1 MRSLLVLISAVL
13 AAGAVTAGAAPAATS
28 TSSPWATQAN
38 AVCVV
43 WLAKATKEF
52 GHPVTP
58 AQLFTFANK
67 ANTLE
72 TQELGVLSKIPKRPA
87 LGTVALNAVVADI
100 NELRSAINAYSKGKP
115 AQFVTI
121 LKKYLNDER
130 AKQAFAAA
138 GASKC
143 G

>member
-1 MRSLLVLISAVL
+1 MRSLVLISAVL
-13 AAGAVTAGAAPAATS
+13 AASAVTAGAAPAATS
-28 TSSPWATQAN
+28 TPSTWATQAN

-43 WLAKATKEF
+43 WLAKANKEF

-72 TQELGVLSKIPKRPA
+72 TQEFGVLSKIPNRTTA
-87 LGTVALNAVVADI
+87 GTAALNAVVTDI
-100 NELRSAINAYSKGKP
+100 NEVRSAINAYAKGKP

-121 LKKYLNDER
+121 LKKYLNDGR
-130 AKQAFAAA
+130 AKKAFAAA
-138 GASKC
+138 GATKC

>member
-1 MRSLLVLISAVL
+1 MRIFLIFSAVL
-13 AAGAVTAGAAPAATS
+13 AASAVTAGAAPAATS
-28 TSSPWATQAN
+28 SPPWASQAN
-38 AVCVV
+38 QVCVV
-43 WLAKATKEF
+43 WLAKANKEF
-52 GHPVTP
+52 GKPVTP
-58 AQLFTFANK
+58 AQLYSFAHK

-72 TQELGVLSKIPKRPA
+72 TQELAVLVKIPGRPA
-87 LGTVALNAVVADI
+87 AGTVALNAVVADI
-100 NELRSAINAYSKGKP
+100 NELRSAISAYDKGKP

-138 GASKC
+138 GATKC

>member
-1 MRSLLVLISAVL
+1 MRSLVLISAVL
-13 AAGAVTAGAAPAATS
+13 VASAVTAGAAPAATS
-28 TSSPWATQAN
+28 SSASWASQAN
-38 AVCVV
+38 QVCVV
-43 WLAKATKEF
+43 WLAKANKEF
-52 GHPVTP
+52 GKPVTP
-58 AQLFTFANK
+58 AQLYSFAHK

-72 TQELGVLSKIPKRPA
+72 TQELGVLAKISGRPA
-87 LGTVALNAVVADI
+87 VGTAALNAMIADI
-100 NELRSAINAYSKGKP
+100 NELRSAIGAYDKGKP

-138 GASKC
+138 GATKC

>member
-1 MRSLLVLISAVL
+1 MRSLVLIPAVL
-13 AAGAVTAGAAPAATS
+13 AASAATAGAAPAATS

-38 AVCVV
+38 QVCVV
-43 WLAKATKEF
+43 WLAKAKKEF
-52 GHPVTP
+52 GSPVTA
-58 AQLFTFANK
+58 AQLYTFANK

-72 TQELGVLSKIPKRPA
+72 TQEFGVLSKIPKRPA

-100 NELRSAINAYSKGKP
+100 NELRSAIVAYDKGKF
-115 AQFVTI
+115 AQFKTT
-121 LKKYLNDER
+121 LTKYLNDER

-138 GASKC
+138 GATKC

>member
-1 MRSLLVLISAVL
+1 MRSLVLISAVL
-13 AAGAVTAGAAPAATS
+13 VASAVTAGAAPAE
-28 TSSPWATQAN
+28 TSSSASWASQAN
-38 AVCVV
+38 QVCVV
-43 WLAKATKEF
+43 WLAKANKEF
-52 GHPVTP
+52 GKPVTP
-58 AQLFTFANK
+58 AQLYSFAHK

-72 TQELGVLSKIPKRPA
+72 TQELGVLAKISGRPTV
-87 LGTVALNAVVADI
+87 GTAALNAMIADI
-100 NELRSAINAYSKGKP
+100 NELRSAINAYVKGKP

-138 GASKC
+138 GATKC

>member
-1 MRSLLVLISAVL
+1 MRYLVLISAVL

-28 TSSPWATQAN
+28 SSSPWATQAN
-38 AVCVV
+38 AICVV
-43 WLAKATKEF
+43 WLAKANKEF

-58 AQLFTFANK
+58 AQLYSFANK

-72 TQELGVLSKIPKRPA
+72 TQEFGVLSKIPNRPA
-87 LGTVALNAVVADI
+87 LGTTALNAVVTDI
-100 NELRSAINAYSKGKP
+100 NELRSAINAYVKGKP

-138 GASKC
+138 GATKC

>member
-1 MRSLLVLISAVL
+1 MRSLVLIPAVL
-13 AAGAVTAGAAPAATS
+13 AASAVTAGAAPAATS

-38 AVCVV
+38 QVCVV
-43 WLAKATKEF
+43 WLAKAKKEF
-52 GHPVTP
+52 GSPVTA
-58 AQLFTFANK
+58 AQLYTFANK

-72 TQELGVLSKIPKRPA
+72 TQEFGVLSKIPKRPA

-100 NELRSAINAYSKGKP
+100 NELRSAIVAYDKGKF
-115 AQFVTI
+115 AQFKTT
-121 LKKYLNDER
+121 LTKYLNDER

-138 GASKC
+138 GATKC